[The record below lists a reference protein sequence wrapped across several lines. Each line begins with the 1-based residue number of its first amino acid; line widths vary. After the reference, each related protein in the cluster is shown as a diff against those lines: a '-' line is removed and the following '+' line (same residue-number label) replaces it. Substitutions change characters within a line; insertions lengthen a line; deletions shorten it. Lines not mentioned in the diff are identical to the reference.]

1 MHVVPNDR
9 KAVVGESENN
19 VYLVMQYGF
28 RVLLCV
34 LAYNVPL
41 SRAMLTRMRHKTALI
56 PGIRSGSSL
65 CLFIL
70 DSNARRPR

>member
-41 SRAMLTRMRHKTALI
+41 
-56 PGIRSGSSL
+56 
-65 CLFIL
+65 
-70 DSNARRPR
+70 